1 MKAKIT
7 KYSFWVGLSGAAVVV
22 AESIFQLLGT
32 SLFDASYIGEL
43 IMAICSLL
51 IVLGIVSK
59 PQKNNPEQE
68 QEQKEEQKQDLNDE
82 I

>member
-1 MKAKIT
+1 MKEKIT
-7 KYSFWVGLSGAAVVV
+7 KYSFWVGLSGAVVVV

-32 SLFDASYIGEL
+32 SVFDASYLGEL

-59 PQKNNPEQE
+59 PQKTNRAEQE
-68 QEQKEEQKQDLNDE
+68 QKQKEEQKEKKQ